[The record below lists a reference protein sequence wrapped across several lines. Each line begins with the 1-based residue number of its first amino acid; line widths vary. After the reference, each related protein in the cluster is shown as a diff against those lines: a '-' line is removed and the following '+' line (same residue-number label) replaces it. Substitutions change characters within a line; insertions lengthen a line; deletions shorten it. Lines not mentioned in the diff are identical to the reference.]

1 MTKSIPIIREWESE
15 AFILGNGRERE
26 FPLTPAI
33 GNSFLVEN
41 QSYQHKS
48 DVLQGTILLTLM
60 KINAQHLNQD
70 IAFY

>member
-1 MTKSIPIIREWESE
+1 M
-15 AFILGNGRERE
+15 
-26 FPLTPAI
+26 
-33 GNSFLVEN
+33 EN

-70 IAFY
+70 IAFCQSSSTVVILMFQEKANLEKLR